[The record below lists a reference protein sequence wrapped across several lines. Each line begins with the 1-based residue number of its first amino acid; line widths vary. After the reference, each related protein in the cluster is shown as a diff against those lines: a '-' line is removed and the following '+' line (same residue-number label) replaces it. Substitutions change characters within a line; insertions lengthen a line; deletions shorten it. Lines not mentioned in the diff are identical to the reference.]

1 MKIFNLW
8 RKLTLKKLFLLLIVL
23 SNISFA
29 KSNFY
34 INPKIGI
41 DLVSRY
47 EKIDDDNKNSL
58 LGDKT
63 KGFGGEVAI
72 EGYKIL
78 NESIDLGLGVAYQ
91 DHSDRKHF
99 DYTSNVDTSGVQ
111 YKSIPVYLAG
121 RYNFLLESKTKPY
134 LRANLGYSFNFNSS
148 DLEEKNSVNDQTE
161 KTAIDIDGGLYYGIG
176 TGIEYKDYTIE
187 LMYAINQC
195 KSSIDGS
202 HSKDRTDYDRISLLI
217 GYRFNF

>member
-1 MKIFNLW
+1 M
-8 RKLTLKKLFLLLIVL
+8 KKLFLLLIVL

-47 EKIDDDNKNSL
+47 EKIDDDNGNSL

-111 YKSIPVYLAG
+111 YRSIPVYLAG

-148 DLEEKNSVNDQTE
+148 DLEEKDSVTDQTE

>member
-1 MKIFNLW
+1 M
-8 RKLTLKKLFLLLIVL
+8 KKLFLLLIVL

-47 EKIDDDNKNSL
+47 EKIDDDNGNSL

-63 KGFGGEVAI
+63 KGVGGEVAI

-111 YKSIPVYLAG
+111 YRSIPVYLAG

-148 DLEEKNSVNDQTE
+148 DLEEKDSVNDQTE